1 MAEMTNLTDR
11 LAHLRE
17 RKSGSPIIQG
27 DPDRETKP
35 EKKRSAQASGMR
47 ERRFSTEYFVIF
59 VYALLTVAVLT
70 QFLLIGWLDI
80 GL

>member
-1 MAEMTNLTDR
+1 MAETTNLTDR
-11 LAHLRE
+11 LTHLRE

-27 DPDRETKP
+27 DPERETKP
-35 EKKRSAQASGMR
+35 EEKRSARASGIR

-59 VYALLTVAVLT
+59 VYALLSVAVLT
-70 QFLLIGWLDI
+70 QFLLIVSLDI

>member
-1 MAEMTNLTDR
+1 MGEMTNLTDR
-11 LAHLRE
+11 LTHLRE

-27 DPDRETKP
+27 DPDRETEP
-35 EKKRSAQASGMR
+35 EKAQSAKASGIR

-59 VYALLTVAVLT
+59 VYALLSVAMLT
-70 QFLLIGWLDI
+70 QFLLIAALDI